1 MKKILAIAAV
11 AALTAGV
18 SAYAAN
24 PFSDVSTSDWAY
36 QAVSDLS
43 DQGIVEG
50 YPDGTFK
57 GQQNMTRYELAQ
69 IIARLMA
76 KEDQL
81 NAEQRAIVDKL
92 ASQFADELANL
103 GVRVGNIEKKLG
115 NVSWKGD
122 ARIQFQ
128 HADTNEYKVP
138 KTIESPKMVTPE
150 EAKKAPKAILN
161 GDLEKQFN
169 SKEDS
174 YGARVRLKADAKVND
189 QVTVKARLTGKL
201 DFMTGAGAEV
211 KMDQL
216 HVVYAPTEA
225 FNVDIGRTAVSFGT
239 DAIYYDD
246 FFNGVIA
253 NMNLGAVD
261 LQAGYGRAVGFDFGN
276 DEFAFAQASAGLG
289 EVATVGGFYGQVLKK
304 DAPKFWGVSAG
315 VKLGDLFT
323 VNGDYITNE
332 VKNAEGKTPKL
343 WNAGVTLGEA
353 DGDQVGSFSVGV
365 RYVDADAGSYYGAS
379 GLDLDF
385 LALANK
391 DGGKFWVAKAAVIPM
406 KGVEL
411 DAYYN
416 FQAKDKT
423 KAERDLGNAWG
434 VELNYA
440 F

>member
-36 QAVSDLS
+36 QAISDLS

-81 NAEQRAIVDKL
+81 NAEQRATVDKL

-122 ARIQFQ
+122 ARLQFQ
-128 HADTNEYKVP
+128 HEDTNKYDVVVAGMLVP
-138 KTIESPKMVTPE
+138 HED
-150 EAKKAPKAILN
+150 AKKAPKPISNEDALKN
-161 GDLEKQFN
+161 LTTVNNKA
-169 SKEDS
+169 DS

-201 DFMTGAGAEV
+201 DFMTGTGAEV

-225 FNVDIGRTAVSFGT
+225 FNVDIGRTAISFGT

-246 FFNGVIA
+246 LFNGVIA

-289 EVATVGGFYGQVLKK
+289 EAATIGGFYGQVLKK

-332 VKNAEGKTPKL
+332 VKNAAGKTPKL

-353 DGDQVGSFSVGV
+353 DSDQVGSFSVGV

>member
-81 NAEQRAIVDKL
+81 NAEQRATVDKL

-122 ARIQFQ
+122 ARLQFQ
-128 HADTNEYKVP
+128 HEDTNTYEMVKVEKEVP
-138 KTIESPKMVTPE
+138 KDASKPDGEKEKKQVE
-150 EAKKAPKAILN
+150 ELKTTNNKA
-161 GDLEKQFN
+161 
-169 SKEDS
+169 DS

-201 DFMTGAGAEV
+201 DFMTGTGAEV

-246 FFNGVIA
+246 LFNGVIA

-289 EVATVGGFYGQVLKK
+289 EAATVGGFYGQVLKK

-332 VKNAEGKTPKL
+332 VKNAAGKTPKL

>member
-81 NAEQRAIVDKL
+81 NAEQRATVDKL

-122 ARIQFQ
+122 ARLQFQ
-128 HADTNEYKVP
+128 HEDTNEYRVP
-138 KTIESPKMVTPE
+138 AAKIVDPAD
-150 EAKKAPKAILN
+150 AKKKPAAIKDEDAKKEVL
-161 GDLEKQFN
+161 FN
-169 SKEDS
+169 NKGDS
-174 YGARVRLKADAKVND
+174 YSARVRLKADAKVND

-201 DFMTGAGAEV
+201 DFMTGTGAEV

-246 FFNGVIA
+246 LFNGVIA

-289 EVATVGGFYGQVLKK
+289 EAATVGGFYGQVLKK

-332 VKNAEGKTPKL
+332 VKNAAGKTPKL